1 MNSSTKNE
9 EKVLIFGLDQH
20 IPSSTDK
27 NTIETEIKYFYQN
40 ILNDI
45 YDIPSN
51 KLDSIKMK
59 LGSSCKN

>member
-27 NTIETEIKYFYQN
+27 NTIETEIEYF
-40 ILNDI
+40 
-45 YDIPSN
+45 
-51 KLDSIKMK
+51 
-59 LGSSCKN
+59 